1 MTLKHFHEFAKNVG
15 NTPLIKLECEETKDF
30 SIYAKCEWHNPT
42 ESIKDRAA
50 LGMINKY
57 LQEADKKQPILEYS
71 GGSLARSIS
80 YICYYLEVECTLVL
94 SSGTGKSLL
103 NELECYGANVILVD
117 KCMGFYAVIEK
128 AIEISK
134 QKPELYFLFQ
144 HYNNANL
151 LSHIEGT
158 GREIITQM
166 NGKPI
171 HAWVASAGTGGTLM
185 GVYKEVKNYTKNV
198 ELHLVMPAELP
209 YGSEQPPNDLKK
221 YAGSGGFGLGR
232 KQHFIEQEDN
242 LIEKQW
248 TYSYEETLYEMARFY
263 NETGM
268 KIGTSA
274 AANLLA
280 AKQIGKEKGANFN
293 VVTVFPDAGSIEEWS
308 DVKSLQKIKKE
319 SNK

>member
-1 MTLKHFHEFAKNVG
+1 MTLKHFNEFAKSVG
-15 NTPLIKLECEETKDF
+15 NTALIKLECEETKDL
-30 SIYAKCEWHNPT
+30 SVYAKCEWHNPT
-42 ESIKDRAA
+42 GSIKDRAA

-57 LQEADKKQPILEYS
+57 LQEADEKQPILEYS

-80 YICYYLEVECTLVL
+80 YICYCLGVQCTLVL
-94 SSGTGKSLL
+94 SSGTDKSLL
-103 NELECYGANVILVD
+103 NELECYGAKVILVD
-117 KCMGFYAVIEK
+117 KCMDFYAVIEK

-308 DVKSLQKIKKE
+308 DVKSLQKIKRE

>member
-1 MTLKHFHEFAKNVG
+1 MILNHFEEFSKNVG
-15 NTPLIKLECEETKDF
+15 NTPLIKLECEETKNL

-42 ESIKDRAA
+42 GSIKDRAA

-57 LQEADKKQPILEYS
+57 LQEANKKQHILEYS
-71 GGSLARSIS
+71 GGSLARSIGHL
-80 YICYYLEVECTLVL
+80 CYYLGIECTLVL
-94 SSGTGKSLL
+94 SSATGQSLL
-103 NELECYGANVILVD
+103 NELEYYGANVILVD
-117 KCMGFYAVIEK
+117 KCKGFYAVIEK

-134 QKPELYFLFQ
+134 QKQELYFLFQ

-158 GREIITQM
+158 GREIIAQM
-166 NGKPI
+166 NGKSI
-171 HAWVASAGTGGTLM
+171 HAWIASAGTGGTLI
-185 GVYKEVKNYTKNV
+185 GVYKAVKKYTKNV

-209 YGSEQPPNDLKK
+209 YGSEQPPNALKK

-232 KQHFIEQEDN
+232 KQHFIEKEDD

-248 TYSYEETLYEMARFY
+248 TYSYEDTLYEMARFY
-263 NETGM
+263 KDTGM

-280 AKQIGKEKGANFN
+280 AKQLGKEKGANFN

-308 DVKSLQKIKKE
+308 DVKSLAKI
-319 SNK
+319 